1 MARMEG
7 NETAELLREIRDLQ
21 RAHLEKYTE
30 ALRNQETAIQQ
41 QREAVAVAKNVS
53 QLQRRAL
60 LIVLIAIIVVLIALA
75 LTLLPLWTAP
85 SAHHVFPGPAAWFRL
100 GFTQARSSVG

>member
-1 MARMEG
+1 MARMESS
-7 NETAELLREIRDLQ
+7 ETADLLREIRDLQ

-30 ALRNQETAIQQ
+30 ALKNQETAIQQ

-60 LIVLIAIIVVLIALA
+60 LIVLVAIIVVLIALA
-75 LTLLPLWTAP
+75 LTLVPLLVSHRA
-85 SAHHVFPGPAAWFRL
+85 AHVFPGPAAWFRL
-100 GFTQARSSVG
+100 EPAQARSSVG